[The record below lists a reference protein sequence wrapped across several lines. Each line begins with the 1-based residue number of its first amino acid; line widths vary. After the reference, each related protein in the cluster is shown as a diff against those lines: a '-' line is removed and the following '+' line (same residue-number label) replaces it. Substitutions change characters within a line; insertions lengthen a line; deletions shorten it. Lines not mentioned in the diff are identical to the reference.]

1 MANFDLVKKKSPCHV
16 PPALGDRHPARYS
29 LGLVRLA
36 LNPYGLSEIGW
47 V

>member
-1 MANFDLVKKKSPCHV
+1 MRSPWS
-16 PPALGDRHPARYS
+16 PAGGLEDADRRRAGVDRS
-29 LGLVRLA
+29 TLGLVRLA